1 MSNSTVS
8 TAWLVEHLDDKNIIL
23 LDASME
29 VVLGKEPLIYDR
41 LMCIPNAINMHL
53 EQDFFNHDSMMSHA
67 MPTAEQFTQ
76 AARKLGINQ
85 DSVVVIYDNQ
95 GIYSSPRAWWTFKV
109 MGFDKVFVLDGG
121 LPQWMAENLPTAN
134 QYLTPELTGNVNA
147 QQHCEL
153 VCDSASVLTT
163 VNDHSVNSHSVNDSS
178 SDASSVVLSSASQ
191 RSGTQDSG
199 TQCRGLVFDARA
211 AARFNGTAPEPRAG
225 VRSGHIPYSV
235 NLPFAEVLDGVKLKP
250 LAELQIIFNR
260 LDESHVQQRI
270 FSCGSGITACILIL
284 ASTVVGHQQSILYDG
299 SWAEW
304 GTNISLPV
312 A

>member
-8 TAWLVEHLDDKNIIL
+8 TAWLVEHLDDKNVIL
-23 LDASME
+23 LDASMA

-41 LMCIPNAINMHL
+41 LTCIPNAINMGL
-53 EQDFFNHDSMMSHA
+53 EQDFFNHDSQMSHA
-67 MPTAEQFTQ
+67 MPTAEQFTH

-85 DSVVVIYDNQ
+85 DSTVVIYDNQ

-134 QYLTPELTGNVNA
+134 QFLTANLVGNVKA
-147 QQHCEL
+147 QQHTEL
-153 VCDSASVLTT
+153 VCDSASLLAIVSEYP
-163 VNDHSVNSHSVNDSS
+163 V
-178 SDASSVVLSSASQ
+178 AQ
-191 RSGTQDSG
+191 SGS
-199 TQCRGLVFDARA
+199 LVFDARA
-211 AARFNGTAPEPRAG
+211 ASRFNGTAPEPRAG

-235 NLPFAEVLDGVKLKP
+235 NLPFAQVLDGMKLKP
-250 LAELQIIFNR
+250 STELQMIFNQ
-260 LDESHVQQRI
+260 LDENHAQQRI

-284 ASTVVGHQQSILYDG
+284 ASKVAGHQQSILYDG

-304 GTNISLPV
+304 GASDHLPV

>member
-8 TAWLVEHLDDKNIIL
+8 TAWLVEHLDDRNVIL

-29 VVLGKEPLIYDR
+29 MVLGKEPLIYDR
-41 LMCIPNAINMHL
+41 LMCIPNAINMRL
-53 EQDFFNHDSMMSHA
+53 EQDFFNHDSVMSHA

-109 MGFDKVFVLDGG
+109 MGFEKVFVLDGG

-134 QYLTPELTGNVNA
+134 QYLTPELTGNVKA
-147 QQHCEL
+147 QQRADL
-153 VCDSASVLTT
+153 VCDSTSVLAT
-163 VNDHSVNSHSVNDSS
+163 VNDCSTSDRSVNNKSRVSS
-178 SDASSVVLSSASQ
+178 SVLPSSASQ
-191 RSGTQDSG
+191 GSGTQG
-199 TQCRGLVFDARA
+199 RTQVFDARA

-225 VRSGHIPYSV
+225 VRSGHIPYSI
-235 NLPFAEVLDGVKLKP
+235 NLPFAQVLDGVRLKP
-250 LAELQIIFNR
+250 SAALQIIFNQ
-260 LDESHVQQRI
+260 LDENKAQKRI

-284 ASTVVGHQQSILYDG
+284 ASTTSGHQNSALYDG

-304 GTNISLPV
+304 GTNTRLPIV
-312 A
+312 